1 MSSRIKLTNS
11 LTPVLCEYTNTQ
23 ITCQVHLSSKINST
37 RLIMTDTKIEFGLI
51 TDLVKKNGRS
61 WKIQKRVEGLNEVKC
76 KERMESQGLGEG
88 LWIQR

>member
-1 MSSRIKLTNS
+1 
-11 LTPVLCEYTNTQ
+11 
-23 ITCQVHLSSKINST
+23 
-37 RLIMTDTKIEFGLI
+37 MTDTKIEFGLI

-61 WKIQKRVEGLNEVKC
+61 WKIQKRVEGLNEVKN